1 VLSRLT
7 LRRRGSDLS
16 SRFVVTDREL
26 LSVSP
31 PMLTPYTSA
40 SRIDV
45 AALET
50 FLHRSYAAA
59 GVGPKDVDTGAVII
73 TGEALNKE
81 NAPQI
86 ADLFARWSGDFIC
99 VSAGPNHEAVLA
111 AHGSGSVALSE
122 RTGSTVLTIDVG
134 GGTTKVALIE
144 HGVITH
150 VEAFSVGARLV
161 AFDDERVVTRIEDP
175 LHAYGCQ
182 LPIGATISDD
192 ELDRL
197 AAAMAGVVG
206 DAIVAGPHAALR
218 RALMVTPASV
228 PSRQHD
234 RPIDHI
240 VFSGGVS
247 EYIDGRDDTSYG
259 DLGPALGTHIRK
271 RLGALGLLDR
281 LAPAAEGI
289 RATVLG
295 ASQFS
300 VQASGQT
307 CFVPDQS
314 LLPVRNLPVVRVELS
329 PDTDPEQAIEA
340 ALRRRDLSG
349 MTGELALALG
359 LHGRTDYLA
368 LRGYAEAL
376 VRAAGPALV
385 LVLEAD
391 LARSLGRI
399 IVRELG
405 FERPVVVIDGISVGD
420 LDYLDIGRL
429 MGSTKAFPVTVKSL
443 TFGSDKDNHG

>member
-1 VLSRLT
+1 
-7 LRRRGSDLS
+7 
-16 SRFVVTDREL
+16 
-26 LSVSP
+26 
-31 PMLTPYTSA
+31 
-40 SRIDV
+40 
-45 AALET
+45 
-50 FLHRSYAAA
+50 
-59 GVGPKDVDTGAVII
+59 
-73 TGEALNKE
+73 
-81 NAPQI
+81 
-86 ADLFARWSGDFIC
+86 
-99 VSAGPNHEAVLA
+99 
-111 AHGSGSVALSE
+111 
-122 RTGSTVLTIDVG
+122 
-134 GGTTKVALIE
+134 
-144 HGVITH
+144 
-150 VEAFSVGARLV
+150 
-161 AFDDERVVTRIEDP
+161 VTRIENP

-182 LPIGATISDD
+182 LPIGATIPDD

-206 DAIVAGPHAALR
+206 DAIVTGPHAGLR

-281 LAPAAEGI
+281 MTPAADGI

-307 CFVPDQS
+307 CFVPDPS

-329 PDTDPEQAIEA
+329 PDTDPEPAIDA
-340 ALRRRDLSG
+340 ALRRRDRSG

-359 LHGRTDYLA
+359 LHGRTDYPA
-368 LRGYAEAL
+368 LRRYAEAL
-376 VRAAGPALV
+376 VQAAGPALV

-405 FERPVVVIDGISVGD
+405 FQRPVVVIDGISVGD
-420 LDYLDIGRL
+420 LDYLDIGRP
-429 MGSTKAFPVTVKSL
+429 MGSTSAFPVTVKSL